1 MRLWFPVLATEV
13 KQTCGTDIT
22 MNLKIGNWIGFGKIG
37 WKIIDRQNGLTGKI
51 GIRPILRRFTNRYY
65 IVYAERIK

>member
-1 MRLWFPVLATEV
+1 
-13 KQTCGTDIT
+13 

-37 WKIIDRQNGLTGKI
+37 LENYRSSKWTNPVNKI

-65 IVYAERIK
+65 IVYAERIKWTTIFIPAHNEELSFH